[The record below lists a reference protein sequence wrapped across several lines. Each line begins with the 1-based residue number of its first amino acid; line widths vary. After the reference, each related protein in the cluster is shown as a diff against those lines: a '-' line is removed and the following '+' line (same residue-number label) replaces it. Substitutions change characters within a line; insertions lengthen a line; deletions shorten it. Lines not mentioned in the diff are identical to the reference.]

1 MPGRPKRSEPG
12 RLSRSESRKASRA
25 APRKGSP
32 SVPGKASIPRGP
44 AVSEA
49 PAARRRRAARIIA
62 ELQELYPDATCALV
76 HRNAFELLVATIL
89 SAQST
94 DVTVNKVTPV
104 LFDRYPDPESLAAA
118 SPGDI
123 EKIVYPTGFF
133 RQKTRSII
141 GAARAIVEE
150 FGGRVPG
157 TVAELTRLPGVAR
170 KTANVVVG
178 TWFGRNEGVIVDTHV
193 GRLARRLALSPSS
206 RNEKDALRIEQ
217 DLMEVLPQD
226 QWTFTAHALV
236 WHGRKVCSARKP
248 DCPQC
253 RLQKLCPS
261 AFTFD

>member
-1 MPGRPKRSEPG
+1 MPARPKRAESSKAPATV
-12 RLSRSESRKASRA
+12 SRRASPSAPRKASPSSA
-25 APRKGSP
+25 SGST
-32 SVPGKASIPRGP
+32 P
-44 AVSEA
+44 AVPAVRET
-49 PAARRRRAARIIA
+49 PAARRRRAARIVA

-94 DVTVNKVTPV
+94 DVTVNRITPV
-104 LFDRYPDPESLAAA
+104 LFERYPDPQALAEAPAA
-118 SPGDI
+118 EV
-123 EKIVYPTGFF
+123 EKIIYPTGFF

-178 TWFGRNEGVIVDTHV
+178 TWFGCNEGVIVDTHV
-193 GRLARRLALSPSS
+193 GRLARRLALSPNS
-206 RNEKDALRIEQ
+206 RNDKDAIRIEQ
-217 DLMEVLPQD
+217 DLMEILPQD
-226 QWTFTAHALV
+226 KWTFTAHALV

-248 DCPQC
+248 ACEQC
-253 RLQKLCPS
+253 RLQKLCPA

>member
-1 MPGRPKRSEPG
+1 MPARPKRSEPG
-12 RLSRSESRKASRA
+12 KPATVSRGASRP

-32 SVPGKASIPRGP
+32 SAPAGGATPAGP
-44 AVSEA
+44 AVRET
-49 PAARRRRAARIIA
+49 PAARKRRAARIVA

-94 DVTVNKVTPV
+94 DVTVNRITPV
-104 LFDRYPDPESLAAA
+104 LFERYPDPQALAEAPAA
-118 SPGDI
+118 EV
-123 EKIVYPTGFF
+123 EKIIYPTGFF

-193 GRLARRLALSPSS
+193 GRLARRLALSPAS
-206 RNEKDALRIEQ
+206 RNDKDALRIEQ
-217 DLMEVLPQD
+217 DLMEILPQEK
-226 QWTFTAHALV
+226 WTFTAHALV

-248 DCPQC
+248 DCQHC
-253 RLQKLCPS
+253 RLQKLCPA